1 MYATDVAR
9 EVDEQYIQTGLVK
22 FVHWDLPL
30 SSHGYPAIIG
40 AEASH
45 CAGEQGAYWEMH
57 YGLFDNWKELSELD
71 TEDEAAS
78 VEAVLDLTSDL
89 VDDPEAYALCIEE
102 QKYRPVVATMLRQ
115 ALDME
120 VNVTPAFL
128 IQSSFEGNDHVEPM
142 LGFLPVEEFTALL
155 DQEISRAQGTPIP
168 TRTPAPTPDPAE
180 AADEEAADGEDAAG
194 DESEDGASDEG

>member
-9 EVDEQYIQTGLVK
+9 EVDEKYIETGLVR

-30 SSHGYPAIIG
+30 SAHGYPAIIT

-57 YGLFDNWKELSELD
+57 YGLFDNWKALSEVD
-71 TEDEAAS
+71 SEDEEAS
-78 VEAVLDLTSDL
+78 IEAVLDLTGDL
-89 VDDPEAYALCIEE
+89 VDDPDALALCIEQ

-128 IQSSFEGNDHVEPM
+128 IQSSFAGNDHVESK
-142 LGFLPVEEFTALL
+142 LGFLPYDEFSALL
-155 DQEISRAQGTPIP
+155 DQELSRAKGTPIP
-168 TRTPAPTPDPAE
+168 TRTPAPTPAPTPDP
-180 AADEEAADGEDAAG
+180 ADEEAAEEEEG
-194 DESEDGASDEG
+194 SDEG